1 MLLEPLG
8 TGFLTPPLAGIR
20 NGGCIDGSSPL
31 LPPKWRAM
39 RRSHPPLF
47 PRFRRCD
54 HWRSDADA
62 AHIVAG
68 AKENDHV

>member
-8 TGFLTPPLAGIR
+8 TGFLTPPLAGVR
-20 NGGCIDGSSPL
+20 SGGCIDGQFSSATPEVAGDA
-31 LPPKWRAM
+31 PIA
-39 RRSHPPLF
+39 SPLF

-62 AHIVAG
+62 VRIVAG